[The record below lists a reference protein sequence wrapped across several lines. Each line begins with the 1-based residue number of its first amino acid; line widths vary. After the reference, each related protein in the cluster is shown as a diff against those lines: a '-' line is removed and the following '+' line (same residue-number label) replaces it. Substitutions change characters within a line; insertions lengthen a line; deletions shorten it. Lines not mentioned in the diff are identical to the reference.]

1 VIDSDEGTDVNI
13 SVIYVGDESEVGVAT
28 FDIEAIMA
36 EKSKVMGKAMDNGGK
51 IFAYATEYEIN
62 GNLKFQICGK
72 G

>member
-1 VIDSDEGTDVNI
+1 MIDSDEGTDVNI

-51 IFAYATEYEIN
+51 
-62 GNLKFQICGK
+62 
-72 G
+72 